1 MCVSDDEVED
11 VDDDDDDDE
20 VKVGLFI
27 DVDNEALRRECK
39 APKGLEGSDIVCIVK
54 TRIREKIN

>member
-1 MCVSDDEVED
+1 LCVSDDEVED
-11 VDDDDDDDE
+11 VDDDE

-39 APKGLEGSDIVCIVK
+39 APKGFEGSDIVCIVI

>member
-1 MCVSDDEVED
+1 LCVSDDEVED
-11 VDDDDDDDE
+11 VDDDE

-39 APKGLEGSDIVCIVK
+39 APKGFEGSDIVCIVI
-54 TRIREKIN
+54 TRIREKTN